1 MMRARC
7 CSLSM
12 TNLTSTNRLTM
23 AARGDREAA
32 EGAAEAAAAVDAA
45 VEVAVEVAGAAGVVV
60 DAPASTCS

>member
-45 VEVAVEVAGAAGVVV
+45 VEVAGAAGVVV